1 MSSESSEPL
10 NERALAWQV
19 GSALAVALLFGS
31 WLFLDA
37 RDPGP
42 APWAP
47 EVELLPLE
55 VEGAAELAAT
65 FDAIG
70 YDWPPGPAVP
80 AVGLAAMPPD
90 MAELPAAERKAL
102 FYRALLPSILRENA
116 RLQEKRLF
124 IATRLGPGVR
134 PDPES
139 LDGQR
144 LDRLVERYRVDPE
157 LPPAQLRDRLLH
169 RVDVLPVGLVLV
181 QAANESGWGTSR
193 FTLEANNL
201 FGVWTYTDGAGLRPE
216 GAAEDAR
223 HSVRIY
229 ADLDGSIRGYLYTV
243 NVGRVYESLRA
254 QRAEAR
260 ANGESPGSARLAGG
274 LTRYSERG
282 EAYVSELRNMLRF
295 DDLPA
300 MGLGERELRPCREG
314 REPSR
319 PECDLQLSEGTHQS
333 RLNQ

>member
-1 MSSESSEPL
+1 MSGGQAPMD
-10 NERALAWQV
+10 ERALAWQV
-19 GSALAVALLFGS
+19 GSALVVALLFGS
-31 WLFLDA
+31 GLFLDA

-42 APWAP
+42 APWAQ

-55 VEGAAELAAT
+55 AEAAGELATT

-70 YDWPPGPAVP
+70 YDWPPGPEVP
-80 AVGLAAMPPD
+80 AVTLTAMPPD

-102 FYRALLPSILRENA
+102 FFRALLPSILRENA
-116 RLQEKRLF
+116 RLEEKRLF

-139 LDGQR
+139 RDGER
-144 LDRLVERYRVDPE
+144 LAHLVERYRVDPA
-157 LPPAQLRDRLLH
+157 LPPEQLRDRLLH
-169 RVDVLPVGLVLV
+169 RVDSLPVGLVLV

-193 FTLEANNL
+193 FTLQANNL

-223 HSVRIY
+223 HAVRIY
-229 ADLDGSIRGYLYTV
+229 ADLGASVRGYLYTV
-243 NVGRVYESLRA
+243 NVGRVYEPLRER
-254 QRAEAR
+254 RAEAR
-260 ANGESPGSARLAGG
+260 ANGRQPEAADLAAG

-282 EAYVSELRNMLRF
+282 NAYVAELRTMLNI

-300 MGLGERELRPCREG
+300 
-314 REPSR
+314 
-319 PECDLQLSEGTHQS
+319 LQLAERSLVACPDIDACS
-333 RLNQ
+333 VADDARLR